1 MYSFLIFFFV
11 LFQLFEPLICPSS
24 VLCSF
29 LSFSLS
35 PIDILNLVP
44 SEQVTV
50 SLIPKSIPIIGFFL
64 LYIVLSLSIKQ
75 VRQT

>member
-11 LFQLFEPLICPSS
+11 LFQLFEPLICPAS

-29 LSFSLS
+29 LSLSLS

-64 LYIVLSLSIKQ
+64 LYTISSLSIKQ
-75 VRQT
+75 VIQT

>member
-1 MYSFLIFFFV
+1 MYSFLIFFIV
-11 LFQLFEPLICPSS
+11 LYLLFEPLVCLSS
-24 VLCSF
+24 FLCSF
-29 LSFSLS
+29 LSLSLS

-50 SLIPKSIPIIGFFL
+50 SLIPKSIPIIEFFL
-64 LYIVLSLSIKQ
+64 LHTGLSLSIKQ